1 MHVNNIEEPFSLNP
15 KELVSRKGFDEHHFF
30 GIGDSIIKQANSSE
44 VVIKNE
50 ESIVIF
56 ILECDE

>member
-15 KELVSRKGFDEHHFF
+15 KELVPHKGFDEHHFF

-44 VVIKNE
+44 VVIKMKKVLLF
-50 ESIVIF
+50 SF
-56 ILECDE
+56 